1 MRYGAKSNFLLNTL
15 LLIDISVWSFDQ
27 AAELIEKINDLGDT
41 SIVNDNNLL
50 LSNNPLMSIALSCEL
65 LDNIGSKKAQFAE
78 KCTEIKDNLLELG
91 KVFNSR
97 IDSITEFEALIF
109 DKDFQNRSVLKVITE
124 CELEPLMSQN
134 DPKAENIMN

>member
-65 LDNIGSKKAQFAE
+65 LDNIGSKKA
-78 KCTEIKDNLLELG
+78 
-91 KVFNSR
+91 
-97 IDSITEFEALIF
+97 
-109 DKDFQNRSVLKVITE
+109 
-124 CELEPLMSQN
+124 
-134 DPKAENIMN
+134 

>member
-1 MRYGAKSNFLLNTL
+1 MGYYSELLDDKLFLFSLDKNNQKFIRDSLDIGAFDKEYFKEDDVVNQILSLMRYGAKSNFLLNTL

-65 LDNIGSKKAQFAE
+65 LDNIGSKKA
-78 KCTEIKDNLLELG
+78 
-91 KVFNSR
+91 
-97 IDSITEFEALIF
+97 
-109 DKDFQNRSVLKVITE
+109 
-124 CELEPLMSQN
+124 
-134 DPKAENIMN
+134 